1 MLVLFWFWAFRMDC
15 FAFISKTKVSSR
27 RNFGAQKRTFW
38 RQIRTSPNNE
48 AIPLGVIRFRPRS
61 PLLLI
66 VSEHAGGSW
75 LASVEDSV
83 YRNVAR
89 QLVLR
94 QKLASIKLEVSI
106 GTGK

>member
-1 MLVLFWFWAFRMDC
+1 MFPGSRAFRMDC
-15 FAFISKTKVSSR
+15 FAVISKTEASSR
-27 RNFGAQKRTFW
+27 RKVSRPKRFQKR
-38 RQIRTSPNNE
+38 RGANNE
-48 AIPLGVIRFRPRS
+48 VIPLGVIRFRPRT

-94 QKLASIKLEVSI
+94 QKLALIKLEVSI